1 MPRAHP
7 ISSSWRCSHIHIVL
21 LALSLCLAALGVGGC
36 VSVPVAYA
44 TPAADAD
51 AKQFKCPEG
60 MSRIY
65 VFRDENF
72 GALHPL
78 TLSLDGQRIGDF
90 ATMTYGVFDVRPG
103 SYEFSSMTPEAS
115 SQVVVD
121 AEMGEINY
129 IWLEMKL
136 GWTYPR
142 VLLTHVEQQRG
153 QKGVRR
159 SKMIT
164 FARTGRQE
172 RGGQGTAWL
181 VAPRHWVTN
190 RHVVGDRKSV
200 TLVGPN
206 GTTITTRVL
215 ATDPANDLAVLVSE
229 IPYVDASPIPLA
241 SSPPKVGER
250 VIAIGFPLADLMGSS
265 AKLTSGDISALT
277 GIGDDPRACQ
287 FSAPIQP
294 GSSGGPLLNLS
305 GHAVGIVTSKLNW
318 LPVAKESGAIPEG
331 VGYAVKV
338 AYLRPMLEGVTL
350 PASDAGAVMSPE
362 RVFSTAGAA
371 VFRVEP

>member
-21 LALSLCLAALGVGGC
+21 LVLSLCLAALGVGGC

-65 VFRDENF
+65 VFRDEYVQW
-72 GALHPL
+72 ALPI
-78 TLSLDGQRIGDF
+78 TLSIDDQRVGDF
-90 ATMTYGVFDVRPG
+90 AAWTYAVFDLKPG
-103 SYEFSSMTPEAS
+103 SYRLAS
-115 SQVVVD
+115 AVD
-121 AEMGEINY
+121 ASMVPSDIVVETEPGIVYYVWIKMMMFGGTE
-129 IWLEMKL
+129 
-136 GWTYPR
+136 
-142 VLLTHVEQQRG
+142 THQVDEQRG
-153 QKGVRR
+153 QQGVRR